1 MHRRRKETVERS
13 FADELHGPTER
24 ARRRDPTCM
33 GKLVG
38 WQQLFL
44 QQQFGRPYWNLGLY
58 TDGALRLLTE
68 IRGSFGW

>member
-1 MHRRRKETVERS
+1 
-13 FADELHGPTER
+13 
-24 ARRRDPTCM
+24 M

-44 QQQFGRPYWNLGLY
+44 QQHFGRPYWNLGLY